1 VREDLGRLKI
11 ISTEEFDA
19 ANTRINKEIDEQ
31 FDQLTSVTDDGGE
44 AE

>member
-1 VREDLGRLKI
+1 MPILVYKI
-11 ISTEEFDA
+11 ISMEEFDA

-31 FDQLTSVTDDGGE
+31 FEQLTSIPDEGGE